1 MSFAD
6 LTLVHAVVV
15 AAVSFLATYVLTPT
29 LIKYLTRRGMVVK
42 DYHKPSGTMVPR
54 PGGHSIIVGIIAA
67 ELALYVLTTSN
78 TVLAILLSTVIAYF
92 VGYVDDRRVMPGYFK
107 PLALVAAALPIIL
120 LGTYDPD
127 LEFPLFGSVKI
138 PLLYI
143 AVILLTIPVMANTAN
158 SIDVLNGVVSGFM
171 AIASV
176 PLIVALLLQ
185 NRVDIALAA
194 LPLLFSALAFYK
206 YHRYPS
212 KIFPG
217 DSGALLWGAMYGAI
231 AIVGSVEVV
240 ATVALLPA
248 IINSFLFLAS
258 VKKIVE
264 HRELKGRPTKVLDD
278 YRIMASKERGIR
290 VSLVRLV
297 LAHGPLSEKEI
308 ARNIFKLSVFSA
320 GLAILTA
327 LLMVVKI

>member
-1 MSFAD
+1 
-6 LTLVHAVVV
+6 
-15 AAVSFLATYVLTPT
+15 
-29 LIKYLTRRGMVVK
+29 MVVK
-42 DYHKPSGTMVPR
+42 DYHKPEGTMVPR
-54 PGGHSIIVGIIAA
+54 PGGHSIIVGIVAA
-67 ELALYVLTTSN
+67 EFALYVLTTSN
-78 TVLAILLSTVIAYF
+78 SVLAIMLSTIIAYF
-92 VGYVDDRRVMPGYFK
+92 VGYVDDKRVMSGYFK
-107 PLALVAAALPIIL
+107 PIALVAAALPIVL
-120 LGTYDPD
+120 LGTYQSD
-127 LEFPLFGSVKI
+127 LEFPLFGSVRI

-143 AVILLTIPVMANTAN
+143 AVILLAIPVMGNTVN

-171 AIASV
+171 AIATV
-176 PLIVALLLQ
+176 PLIIALLLQ
-185 NRVDIALAA
+185 NKVEIAIAA

-217 DSGALLWGAMYGAI
+217 DSGTLLWGAMYGAI
-231 AIVGSVEVV
+231 AIVGGVEVV

-264 HRELKGRPTKVLDD
+264 HRELKGKPTIVLDD
-278 YRIMASKERGIR
+278 YRIMASRERSTR

-297 LAHGPLSEKEI
+297 LVHGPMREDEI
-308 ARNIFKLSVFSA
+308 TRSIFKLTAFSA

-327 LLMVVKI
+327 FLMAVKI